1 MVAYAYTGIAG
12 ANNGA
17 FYVDGML
24 KANNT
29 VTTLAG
35 NNSDVWIGG
44 APDYGT
50 GRLLPAS
57 IAHVA
62 VFTNGLSATQVLALY
77 KASTNPPSILLNMVP
92 TGGGNLILN
101 WPAGLLLQ
109 ATNLVGPWITNLAA
123 PPLAIT
129 PTNSQMYFRMLIN

>member
-1 MVAYAYTGIAG
+1 
-12 ANNGA
+12 
-17 FYVDGML
+17 
-24 KANNT
+24 
-29 VTTLAG
+29 
-35 NNSDVWIGG
+35 
-44 APDYGT
+44 
-50 GRLLPAS
+50 
-57 IAHVA
+57 VA

-77 KASTNPPSILLNMVP
+77 KACTNPPSILLNMVP

-109 ATNLVGPWITNLAA
+109 ATNLVGPWNTNLAA